1 MAKDIEIEVKV
12 GGLSELKRGLK
23 EAKDELI
30 ALQSSDV
37 IDPDKIRAAE
47 ARAGQLRDTLNDVNE
62 RIAVMSGGS
71 DFEKVSNGLGLIG
84 DQLSNMDF
92 EGAAQSAK
100 LLTSTIK
107 GMSPETVAAGFK
119 DMIGTVAQLGKAFM
133 TMGMQLLANPLFLLV
148 AVVVAI
154 VAAIILLKDKLVIA
168 QKAFDLMMA
177 PINLLIDG
185 LKTLTDW
192 MGLTAFAAE
201 ESAER
206 QIAATN
212 RQLASSKDYMNKT
225 EASYSRKIA
234 LLKAEGKS
242 TEEAEIQLNKIR
254 QSQSYKNIKSIEDS
268 IKQKEGLLSKQ
279 TREQQKATKE
289 ELDGLK
295 KSLDEETQSNL
306 NAQNEIKVIKA
317 TSATEANKEAEKKR
331 EENLKN
337 SKSANDKLIV
347 EQQRLIDELKR
358 LEGQY
363 VKDIEDLNVK
373 TDEERLALQKKR
385 DQLVIDELKNK
396 GLNTTKVQEEFN
408 KKYNILEVNLE
419 QEKLNKLKEITDTF
433 NREIFMLKT
442 TSKQEQ
448 LKLEEEEAI
457 AEIDKV
463 TKNETDKEE
472 AKKAV
477 REKYALLKREA
488 DAATFME
495 ENDKELMKLEDDSM
509 KFEDRYALIKEREDI
524 LKNNT
529 TLTEEERT
537 QIEKDNADARI
548 AIAQSELAARTATLG
563 AIGDALSGFTS
574 LVGEQTAAGKAMA
587 IAQATISAY
596 TGIANVWGA
605 PSPYPE
611 PYGTAVKIASTVAV
625 ATSAFANIKKI
636 VSTKVPG
643 KSAGGSV
650 PSGAGGG
657 ASAPVQPSFNL
668 VGGANRGN
676 EATASKTV
684 ENNINN
690 NNQPIMVTAV
700 VSETQVTDT
709 QNRVRRIQDNAE
721 L

>member
-100 LLTSTIK
+100 LLTSTIQN
-107 GMSPETVAAGFK
+107 MSPATVAAGFK
-119 DMIGTVAQLGKAFM
+119 DMISTVAQLGKAFM

-168 QKAFDLMMA
+168 QKAFDLMMM

-192 MGLTAFAAE
+192 MGITAFAAE

-212 RQLASSKDYMNKT
+212 RQLESSKKYMSQT
-225 EASYSRKIA
+225 EAAYSRKIA
-234 LLKAEGKS
+234 LLKAEGKDV
-242 TEEAEIQLNKIR
+242 EEAEIQLNKIR
-254 QSQSYKNIKSIEDS
+254 QAQSYKNIKSIEES
-268 IKQKEGLLSKQ
+268 IKQKEALLSKQ

-337 SKSANDKLIV
+337 SKSSNDKLIE
-347 EQQRLIDELKR
+347 EQKRLRDELKK

-363 VKDIEDLNVK
+363 VRDIEDLNAK
-373 TDEERLALQKKR
+373 TEEERLSLQKKR
-385 DQLVIDELKNK
+385 DQLVIDELKKK
-396 GLNTTKVQEEFN
+396 GLDTAKVQEEFN
-408 KKYNILEVNLE
+408 NKYNILEVNLE
-419 QEKLNKLKEITDTF
+419 QDKLNKLKEITDTF
-433 NREIFMLKT
+433 NREIAMIKT

-448 LKLEEEEAI
+448 LKIEEEEAI

-477 REKYALLKREA
+477 RDKYDLLKREA

-495 ENDKELMKLEDDSM
+495 ENDRELLKLEEDGM
-509 KFEDRYALIKEREDI
+509 KFEERYALIKEREDM
-524 LKNNT
+524 LKSNT
-529 TLTEEERT
+529 ALNEEERT
-537 QIEKDNADARI
+537 QIEKDNSDARI
-548 AIAQSELAARTATLG
+548 AVAQAELAARTATLG
-563 AIGDALSGFTS
+563 AIGDALQGFTS

-611 PYGTAVKIASTVAV
+611 PFGTAIKVASTVAV
-625 ATSAFANIKKI
+625 ATSAFMNIKKI

-643 KSAGGSV
+643 KSGGGSV

-657 ASAPVQPSFNL
+657 SAPVQPSFNL

-676 EATASKTV
+676 EATSTKTV
-684 ENNINN
+684 ENNVNN
-690 NNQPIMVTAV
+690 NTQPIVVNAV